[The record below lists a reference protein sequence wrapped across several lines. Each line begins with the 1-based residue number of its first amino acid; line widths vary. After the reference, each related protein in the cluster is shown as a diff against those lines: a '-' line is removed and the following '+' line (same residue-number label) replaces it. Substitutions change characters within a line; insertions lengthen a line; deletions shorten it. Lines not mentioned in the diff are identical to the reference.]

1 MGSFP
6 PEAGE
11 DAMSDQVDETQHLT
25 GGKISPNEK
34 QDDLFPVSGTESE
47 PTIEVPTAAIIQSN
61 GSTQQESKLTDE
73 LIEDDPRPV
82 KRQKQDDSQKDK
94 SPDAPTSS
102 IICSAVSAPQ
112 DPNTSYAC
120 ESAISTPDPDD
131 CNVDYSSIIHQ
142 SIAEIINLEFIPEVE
157 PLECLSFRDIA
168 GKTSGSSRVV
178 PCSISILLVYQIL
191 IVYD

>member
-6 PEAGE
+6 SEAGE

-25 GGKISPNEK
+25 GGKISPDEK

-112 DPNTSYAC
+112 DPNTSYAS

-142 SIAEIINLEFIPEVE
+142 SIADIINLELIPEVE

-168 GKTSGSSRVV
+168 GKTRVI
-178 PCSISILLVYQIL
+178 PCSSQSSLFIKS
-191 IVYD
+191 

>member
-25 GGKISPNEK
+25 GGKTSPDEK
-34 QDDLFPVSGTESE
+34 QDDLFPVCGTESE

-73 LIEDDPRPV
+73 SIEDDPRPV
-82 KRQKQDDSQKDK
+82 KRQKQDDSQQDDSQKDK
-94 SPDAPTSS
+94 SPVAPTSS

-112 DPNTSYAC
+112 DPTTSYAS

-168 GKTSGSSRVV
+168 GKTSG
-178 PCSISILLVYQIL
+178 Y
-191 IVYD
+191 

>member
-6 PEAGE
+6 SEAGE
-11 DAMSDQVDETQHLT
+11 DAMSDQVGETQHLT
-25 GGKISPNEK
+25 GGKISPDEK

-73 LIEDDPRPV
+73 SIEDDPRPV

-94 SPDAPTSS
+94 SPAAPTSS

-112 DPNTSYAC
+112 DPTA
-120 ESAISTPDPDD
+120 SAISTPDPDD

-168 GKTSGSSRVV
+168 GKTKSFLVQV
-178 PCSISILLVYQIL
+178 NPPCLSNLNCQ
-191 IVYD
+191 

>member
-6 PEAGE
+6 SEAGE

-25 GGKISPNEK
+25 GGKISPDKK

-73 LIEDDPRPV
+73 SIEDDPRPV
-82 KRQKQDDSQKDK
+82 KRQKQDDSQKDM

-102 IICSAVSAPQ
+102 IICSAVSAPHAVSAPQ
-112 DPNTSYAC
+112 DPNTSYAS

-142 SIAEIINLEFIPEVE
+142 SIADIINLEFIPEVE

-168 GKTSGSSRVV
+168 GKTKFI
-178 PCSISILLVYQIL
+178 PCSSQSSLFIKS
-191 IVYD
+191 

>member
-6 PEAGE
+6 SEAGE

-25 GGKISPNEK
+25 GGKISPDEK

-82 KRQKQDDSQKDK
+82 KRQKQDDSQKDM

-112 DPNTSYAC
+112 DPTTSYAS

-142 SIAEIINLEFIPEVE
+142 SIAEIIDLEFIPEVE
-157 PLECLSFRDIA
+157 PLECQSFRDIA
-168 GKTSGSSRVV
+168 GKTSG
-178 PCSISILLVYQIL
+178 Y
-191 IVYD
+191 